1 MTLDLSLE
9 GQEFPS
15 RGRGGYCRHSKEPQE
30 TVVGRHVIPGELQSG
45 GAGRMWGYLEGK
57 LNRDGTR
64 GSC

>member
-15 RGRGGYCRHSKEPQE
+15 RGRGRCCRHLREPQE
-30 TVVGRHVIPGELQSG
+30 TVVGRHLIPGELQSG
-45 GAGRMWGYLEGK
+45 GAGRIMGLPGGK